1 MGAKNK
7 KRMDR
12 LRGEKVNAREGMGVF
27 RMRYF
32 IVAVRRAPQAS
43 TVKKTKTTTSA
54 MKRAVDPRR
63 VLRVCS
69 KLHENPIVVPL
80 ARSTRGRDRDG

>member
-1 MGAKNK
+1 MRKN
-7 KRMDR
+7 R
-12 LRGEKVNAREGMGVF
+12 LRGEKENAGEGTGVF

-54 MKRAVDPRR
+54 MKRAVDPR
-63 VLRVCS
+63 C
-69 KLHENPIVVPL
+69 VPRML
-80 ARSTRGRDRDG
+80 EAT